1 MTLGYLPASS
11 HHPQLVSEAILI
23 HMGQSAKA
31 NLTTDDLIAI
41 LLLAWV
47 FSQLS
52 VEMKLR
58 QL

>member
-47 FSQLS
+47 CFTSYRW
-52 VEMKLR
+52 K
-58 QL
+58 